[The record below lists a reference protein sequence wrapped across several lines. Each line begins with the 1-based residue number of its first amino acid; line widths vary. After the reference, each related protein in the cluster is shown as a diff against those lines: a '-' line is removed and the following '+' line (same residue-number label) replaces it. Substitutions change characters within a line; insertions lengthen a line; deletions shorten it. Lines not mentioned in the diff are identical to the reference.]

1 MSNVADITDNS
12 FSDIISQ
19 SNLVVVDFWASWCGV
34 CRKFES
40 IIETTAD
47 EMTNIKFVKMEV
59 DKSPVTAEKYSVTGL
74 PTVLIFKNGELVERI
89 TSATPKSKLIEIINK
104 YEK

>member
-40 IIETTAD
+40 IIETTAN

-59 DKSPVTAEKYSVTGL
+59 DKSPVTTEKYSVTGL

-89 TSATPKSKLIEIINK
+89 TSAMTKSKLIEIVNK

>member
-40 IIETTAD
+40 IIETTAN

-59 DKSPVTAEKYSVTGL
+59 DKSPVTTEKYSVTGL

-89 TSATPKSKLIEIINK
+89 TSAMPKSKLIEIVNK

>member
-1 MSNVADITDNS
+1 MSKAEDITDYS
-12 FSDIISQ
+12 FSDIINQ

-89 TSATPKSKLIEIINK
+89 TSAIPKSKLIEIVNK

>member
-1 MSNVADITDNS
+1 MSNVTNITDNS
-12 FSDIISQ
+12 FSEVINQ

-40 IIETTAD
+40 IIDTVAD
-47 EMTNIKFVKMEV
+47 EMTNITFVKMEV
-59 DKSPVTAEKYSVTGL
+59 DKSPATSEKYSVTGL

-89 TSATPKSKLIEIINK
+89 TSAIPKNKLIEVIRK
-104 YEK
+104 YE

>member
-1 MSNVADITDNS
+1 MSEVTDITDNS

-59 DKSPVTAEKYSVTGL
+59 DKSSVTAEKYSVTSL

-89 TSATPKSKLIEIINK
+89 NSAIPKSKLIEIVNK

>member
-1 MSNVADITDNS
+1 MSEVTDITDNS
-12 FSDIISQ
+12 FSGIISQ

-89 TSATPKSKLIEIINK
+89 TSAIPKSKLIEIVNK